1 MRNSSRAGSTDGNT
15 SNGKG
20 QKTAQSYF
28 AEIDLEPPRD
38 RAATFNPQV
47 VRKRPRDISGLG

>member
-28 AEIDLEPPRD
+28 AEIDFEPPRD